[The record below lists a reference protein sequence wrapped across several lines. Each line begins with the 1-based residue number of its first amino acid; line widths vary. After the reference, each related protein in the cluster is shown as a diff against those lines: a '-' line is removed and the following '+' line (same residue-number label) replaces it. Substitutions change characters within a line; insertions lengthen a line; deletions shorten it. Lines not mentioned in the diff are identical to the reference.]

1 MERLSPRINC
11 IFFFN
16 DTATTEIY
24 TLSLHDALPILDIAV
39 GAAHIHA
46 VLCQCGG
53 GKNGP
58 YGHQLLDA
66 RNHVV
71 IEKVE
76 ECRFVVWS
84 AVGFRVAGAVLL
96 GILGFE
102 SPRDFLCLEVDGVE
116 PALMR
121 ANVQGLAGNRRRR
134 EHRPML
140 EVDGKKRSAG
150 LGVESMEQ
158 TRIRS
163 CEINSAIHH
172 GGGRNDPRSL
182 VRKRPPV
189 LDRKSVV

>member
-76 ECRFVVWS
+76 EGRFVV
-84 AVGFRVAGAVLL
+84 
-96 GILGFE
+96 
-102 SPRDFLCLEVDGVE
+102 
-116 PALMR
+116 
-121 ANVQGLAGNRRRR
+121 
-134 EHRPML
+134 
-140 EVDGKKRSAG
+140 
-150 LGVESMEQ
+150 
-158 TRIRS
+158 
-163 CEINSAIHH
+163 
-172 GGGRNDPRSL
+172 
-182 VRKRPPV
+182 
-189 LDRKSVV
+189 DRKSTRLNSSHSQISYAVFCLKKTRISAHREC